1 MAEAGSFKWPRIKVG
16 AGGGEREGARGE
28 KGLKSDLATE
38 WKELD
43 PS

>member
-1 MAEAGSFKWPRIKVG
+1 MAEAGSFKWPRVG
-16 AGGGEREGARGE
+16 EEGATSGE